1 MSYLTL
7 EQQSMCLVSIIRD
20 DKDAAH
26 SMILLDNHHETMIET
41 AMEEDWLYENDPNYS
56 KSKERD

>member
-7 EQQSMCLVSIIRD
+7 EQQSMCLVSIIRGD
-20 DKDAAH
+20 QDAAQK
-26 SMILLDNHHETMIET
+26 MMLMDNHHETMIET
-41 AMEEDWLYENDPNYS
+41 ATEEDWLYENDPHYS